1 MYAPDPNGTNFW
13 KSNSAAHNDDPQE
26 DDIRG
31 TDGRASRLRKARAAG
46 ALNLRDRG
54 CNVVVG
60 VRDGGG
66 TIERARDDGFTP
78 TSVAAAVAVAEVAAV
93 LVPDMAQPTAAGASA
108 LRRQQRGDRQY
119 RGLTD
124 RSV

>member
-1 MYAPDPNGTNFW
+1 MTL
-13 KSNSAAHNDDPQE
+13 KTTTSAAPTVAVLGYGSQ
-26 DDIRG
+26 
-31 TDGRASRLRKARAAG
+31 GRVD
-46 ALNLRDRG
+46 ALNLRDSG
-54 CNVVVG
+54 CNVVVR

-108 LRRQQRGDRQY
+108 LRRQQRGDPRY